1 MIEFYLGG
9 LICLSGTA
17 LYILSKLT
25 DSDFEMLNP
34 ATRVHQIKDLE
45 QLLALESKIVSVSGI
60 VGSQTPIKCEL
71 SDTLSVFVKKTAQQV
86 FLKRNWWFSW
96 VQDSNWMVPITKEV
110 PWYLEDG
117 TGRVNVAEANKIMSI
132 ALRVGSEVFEESK
145 PSSDCLKGLKMLGV
159 KHTEHVL
166 PIGTWVTVVGEAV
179 KDSMGVFTIQKPEKG
194 PFFVSR
200 VPLDKI
206 TSSLVMW
213 SRRFK
218 YASIGLTVVG
228 VILISKPVIQYILER
243 RRERLLRIRVA
254 DAAAAKRAEL
264 VTRELGTQHENNSDS
279 STSRDGDV
287 PDLCV
292 ICLEHK
298 NDAAFVKCGHVCC
311 CLTCSSHVK
320 ACPLC
325 RRPIEQ
331 VLKIYRL

>member
-71 SDTLSVFVKKTAQQV
+71 SDTLSVFVKKT
-86 FLKRNWWFSW
+86 
-96 VQDSNWMVPITKEV
+96 
-110 PWYLEDG
+110 EDG